1 MNCNGCR
8 SYWRCGASKGGGF
21 TRKNAG
27 NISPDFS
34 MKIGI
39 EADFTSENDGY
50 DNFLHENSGFHRHLS
65 FKKYGFNQ

>member
-50 DNFLHENSGFHRHLS
+50 DNFLH
-65 FKKYGFNQ
+65 